1 MTQSQSPSFDVWL
14 PLARAQKSVLTQV
27 EAVLKKAG
35 LPGLDWYDLMWE
47 LEQAGPA
54 GLRPYE
60 VQNRLLLPQYGVS
73 RLVERLAKAGYL
85 RRQAYDGDG
94 RGQLLVLTPEGAE
107 IRRRMWAVYA
117 PAIEQA
123 VGARLSPEE
132 AQTLAT
138 LLAKLTNKGDA
149 PAPR

>member
-1 MTQSQSPSFDVWL
+1 MRVPRPEERHQ
-14 PLARAQKSVLTQV
+14 
-27 EAVLKKAG
+27 AVGIALGRGGADRG
-35 LPGLDWYDLMWE
+35 AVHDGIP
-47 LEQAGPA
+47 P

-60 VQNRLLLPQYGVS
+60 VQNRLLLPQYRVS
-73 RLVERLAKAGYL
+73 RLVQRLAKAGYL

-107 IRRRMWAVYA
+107 MRRRMWAVYA

-138 LLAKLTNKGDA
+138 LLAKLTNTGAA